1 MLKYIGAVLIFS
13 ALIGGAVIYLISQRR
28 RVQTLSGLCAA
39 LDMAAGELSARAA
52 PLPLLFELLGQR
64 CEGAAAE
71 FFHTLSGSMDRLGD
85 EELFS
90 LWQGAAEKN
99 LACLNTAEREEIAR
113 LGGVLGRYEME
124 AQLSALHSCEAVL
137 RASLEQARAD
147 YPNRR
152 RLGIGMTAA
161 AGALLV
167 IVLL

>member
-1 MLKYIGAVLIFS
+1 MLKYVGAVLIFS
-13 ALIGGAVIYLISQRR
+13 AFLGGAVIYLLSQRQ
-28 RVQTLSGLCAA
+28 RVQTLSGLCSA

-64 CEGAAAE
+64 CEGAAAD
-71 FFHTLSGSMDRLGD
+71 FFNALCGSMDRLGE

-90 LWQGAAEKN
+90 LWHGATEKN
-99 LACLNTAEREEIAR
+99 LACLSTAEREEIDR

-124 AQLSALHSCEAVL
+124 AQLTALRSCEAVL
-137 RASLEQARAD
+137 RSSLEQARAD